1 MTQVNTASPKKGVR
15 TSMERESYVN
25 LALDEGGDIFLI
37 VKDGQRL
44 E

>member
-1 MTQVNTASPKKGVR
+1 MNTASPKNGVR
-15 TSMERESYVN
+15 TSMENESYVY
-25 LALDEGGDIFLI
+25 LALDEGGDIVLI

>member
-1 MTQVNTASPKKGVR
+1 MNTASPKKGGR
-15 TSMERESYVN
+15 TSMESESYVY